1 MGSPET
7 RISDSESF
15 FCNILSESKSRMG
28 EGRRR
33 WSVTVWGSWWR
44 GIWLFVCLWVLLCFI
59 INPRVRKIRN
69 EVSSYLGI
77 FSRTLRFYYVA
88 RSPSSPLPPLFEGH
102 QNL

>member
-33 WSVTVWGSWWR
+33 WSVAVWGRRWR
-44 GIWLFVCLWVLLCFI
+44 GICLFVGV
-59 INPRVRKIRN
+59 
-69 EVSSYLGI
+69 
-77 FSRTLRFYYVA
+77 TLFY
-88 RSPSSPLPPLFEGH
+88 
-102 QNL
+102 